1 MENNG
6 DFLKNQSIHLSSE
19 DTFRQSQDF
28 ELPEIFSGWCK
39 GNINNG
45 KVLFI
50 SIVRELLCAH
60 SIPIS
65 LVIQHDR
72 TLISIPT
79 TGLGDFRE
87 GAKAIMTGLKAH
99 AVTQNIYQASVNTG
113 IIVAQTIDPS
123 SYPIAFCLSEDLK
136 GFQAFC
142 SREYAQFTQDL
153 SHCILN
159 SILPQDDSLAGKLM
173 HSGASI
179 VELAL
184 EKRQKN
190 TSALNEAWDSIFE
203 HPLDWNKSY
212 FSNGGDSIQAI
223 RLLSKLRSLGYE
235 GDFGSLL
242 NAPSMLSWDL
252 KESVN
257 ATDMAFQPRRFPL
270 TIMQE
275 KIWTQHASSASGIY
289 HEQFLFELS
298 QSPEPAILEEAF
310 QKIWTAYPQLRITV
324 EQEGHEWIQEVHDWE
339 ADFRDL
345 GSVDSADTILTQDL
359 EEGFPSQLMR
369 CQFFRCVDANY
380 LLWSHHHVLLDG
392 WSVGLLIQRF
402 IECLD
407 TGEKPNAQPNFQYLV
422 HQKEQAI
429 DSSYMTAKLSFYDE
443 LTPQHFTK
451 QRSELT
457 GFAEMEIKRDFSGLS
472 SFCTREGMTPQQVF
486 LSALS
491 MTNFA
496 LTGQHQSYIHSIS
509 SGRSLLPEFAETAVG
524 LLIKNILV
532 GWNWQP
538 EDSLGSICRKVI
550 EGQQLGLSLEHA
562 PFEATEHMEVPDV
575 LFVYENYPYN
585 QVKGQQITGNLVYNL
600 ERTGYPMT
608 LLIMPE
614 FDRYTFKA
622 IYQNELLN
630 EEYVR
635 YFLDQVASMAERIQS
650 DIDQPLVTFEPSIEP
665 EHPKEFTLWTKVVE
679 ESLIKTKA
687 SIFDASSE
695 AYLAMADTPSW
706 VYRLNEALSGATKG
720 SRIGVYGE
728 KNHLT
733 PCIIYAIMR
742 CGYSYVPLNP
752 SWPEDRIQQ
761 VLSMANCTMILGPKP
776 QMPIPV
782 DIPYLAFENIA
793 LSVENPSLP
802 ELGMED
808 EAYVLFTSGST
819 GKPKGV
825 KLSHKNLSAFFHA
838 CKDHVNPTAFDHLFS
853 ITNLGFDLS
862 LFENLYG
869 LYIGKSVVVVGDIL
883 HLERA
888 IERFPRGLL
897 NTVPSVLSR
906 LEAHEIKHLSVV
918 HSAGEP
924 FTESLWKHL
933 KSTNP
938 SLIVKNW
945 YGPTETTTYSTI
957 VDLSEHYHPTIGQAL
972 RHETVHICN
981 ALLQEVPD
989 GIVGEIVIGG
999 DGVALG
1005 YIGTQGGFYVQ
1016 DGTSYYRTGDFGV
1029 KRQGSIELIG
1039 RNDRQVKRLGQ
1050 RFELHEIE
1058 QSVSQAF
1065 QDIKRIRYS
1074 FHAHSFVLFVE
1085 HDDESLKEN
1094 IQDFLVQ
1101 KFPAYMRP
1109 DTIVFMEKFP
1119 ENSNGK
1125 IDELTMLRTYES
1137 ETMSAFKE
1145 DRSSSALLLKLKE
1158 LPLFETLNGS
1168 YGFIEQGG
1176 DSILGLRLIGKLN
1189 AWGYAAGINE
1199 LLNAASLD
1207 AFFHTLEMEN
1217 KPVSSH
1223 DELELTPIQAWF
1235 LEEYKGNKNHF
1246 NQSILLEINVPIPL
1260 ETMGSLVNETLAAFP
1275 ILRQVYRSGWQPGID
1290 PVVTVEALETT
1301 QEITSVCERI
1311 QSSFDLSQGPVA
1323 GAAVISMGKQTYL
1336 FLAMHHFYC
1345 DGFSWRVILDEL
1357 KERLQGKGTRYEGP
1371 SIFAQVQFALK
1382 KLSNSAPNLSKTWF
1396 NPWEDW
1402 TPSTYQKS
1410 RYITYDWDA
1419 DKTET
1424 FLRKWDAARHVNEKI
1439 LFLVMGTWIEQQFPM
1454 VTPMMETHGRS
1465 YDSIPG
1471 LAESLGWFTQ
1481 FYPIPIQQHVPV
1493 DQLLEH
1499 LHVVS
1504 KEISPYQLAYM
1515 GTEGYAKPCYP
1526 LLINFLGSF
1535 DENWGGLARP
1545 SNISQGA
1552 MVDLENSMLAHVE
1565 INALIVEGKL
1575 RWMFRSHPNFE
1586 LTSYCDAFELFSQK
1600 QLAEHFGHR
1609 PHVDVSIDEDD
1620 LQAIDDL
1627 LNDL

>member
-6 DFLKNQSIHLSSE
+6 HFLKNQSIHLSSE
-19 DTFRQSQDF
+19 NTFRQSQDF
-28 ELPEIFSGWCK
+28 QLPEIFSGWCK

-50 SIVRELLCAH
+50 SIVRELLYAH

-87 GAKAIMTGLKAH
+87 GAKTIMTGLKSH
-99 AVTQNIYQASVNTG
+99 VVSPNQYQASLDSG
-113 IIVAQTIDPS
+113 IIVAQTLDPYL
-123 SYPIAFCLSEDLK
+123 YPIAFCLSEDLK
-136 GFQAFC
+136 GFQVFY
-142 SREYAQFTQDL
+142 SPEFAQFTQDL
-153 SHCILN
+153 SLCIVD
-159 SILPQDDSLAGKLM
+159 SILPKDDSLAGKLLD
-173 HSGASI
+173 SGASI
-179 VELAL
+179 VQQSL
-184 EKRQKN
+184 EKTQRK
-190 TSALNEAWDSIFE
+190 TSALHEAWDSIFE
-203 HPLDWNKSY
+203 QPLDWNKSY

-223 RLLSKLRSLGYE
+223 RLLSKIRSLGFE

-242 NAPSMLSWDL
+242 NAPSVLLWDL
-252 KESVN
+252 KETVN
-257 ATDMAFQPRRFPL
+257 APETSFQPLRFPL

-275 KIWTQHASSASGIY
+275 KIWTQRAASASGIY
-289 HEQFLFELS
+289 HEQFLFKLS
-298 QSPEPAILEEAF
+298 QSPEPAVLEQAF
-310 QKIWTAYPQLRITV
+310 QKIWTAYPQLRIIV
-324 EQEGHEWIQEVHDWE
+324 EQEHHLWFQEVHDWE

-345 GSVDSADTILTQDL
+345 GSVDSVDTILTNDL

-369 CQFFRCVDANY
+369 CQFFRCLGANY

-392 WSVGLLIQRF
+392 WSVGLLIQQF
-402 IECLD
+402 IEGLD
-407 TGEKPNAQPNFQYLV
+407 TDEKPIIQPNFQYLV
-422 HQKEQAI
+422 HQKEQALG
-429 DSSYMTAKLSFYDE
+429 SLPMAEKTAFFKE
-443 LTPQHFTK
+443 LTPLHFNK
-451 QRSELT
+451 QRSALT
-457 GFAEMEIKRDFSGLS
+457 GFAEMEITRDFSGLTT
-472 SFCTREGMTPQQVF
+472 FCSREGMTPQQVF
-486 LSALS
+486 LGALS
-491 MTNFA
+491 MANFA
-496 LTGQHQSYIHSIS
+496 LTGQHQSYIHGIS
-509 SGRSLLPEFAETAVG
+509 SGRSLLPEFAETAIG
-524 LLIKNILV
+524 LFIKNVLI

-538 EDSLGSICRKVI
+538 EDNLGTICRKVI

-562 PFEATEHMEVPDV
+562 PIEASENMEIPDV

-585 QVKGQQITGNLVYNL
+585 QVKGQRISGNLVYNL
-600 ERTGYPMT
+600 ERTGYAMT
-608 LLIMPE
+608 LLIMP
-614 FDRYTFKA
+614 DGDHYQFKA
-622 IYQNELLN
+622 IYQKELFNEA
-630 EEYVR
+630 YVA
-635 YFLDQVASMAERIQS
+635 YFLDQVASMVERIQR

-665 EHPKEFTLWTKVVE
+665 EQAKEFPLWTEVVDE
-679 ESLIKTKA
+679 VLEQTKS

-695 AYLAMADTPSW
+695 AFLAIADTPSW
-706 VYRLNEALSGATKG
+706 VYRLNEVLSGATKG
-720 SRIGVYGE
+720 SRIGIYGE
-728 KNHLT
+728 KNHWT

-761 VLSMANCTMILGPKP
+761 VLSMANCTMILGPNP
-776 QMPIPV
+776 QMPISV

-793 LSVENPSLP
+793 LSLENRNLP

-819 GKPKGV
+819 GMPKGV

-883 HLERA
+883 QLERA
-888 IERFPRGLL
+888 IERFPKGLL
-897 NTVPSVLSR
+897 NTVPSLLSR

-924 FTESLWKHL
+924 FTESLWNHL

-957 VDLSEHYHPTIGQAL
+957 VDLSEEYHPTIGRAL
-972 RHETVHICN
+972 KHETVHICN
-981 ALLQEVPD
+981 ALLREVPE

-1005 YIGTQGGFYVQ
+1005 YIDTQGGFFEHN
-1016 DGTSYYRTGDFGV
+1016 GRSYYRTGDFGV
-1029 KRQGSIELIG
+1029 KRQGTITLIG

-1065 QDIKRIRYS
+1065 HEIKRIRYC
-1074 FHAHSFVLFVE
+1074 FHAHSFVLFIE
-1085 HDDESLKEN
+1085 HSDERLKEN
-1094 IQDFLVQ
+1094 IQRFLVQ

-1109 DTIVFMEKFP
+1109 DALVLMEKFP

-1125 IDELTMLRTYES
+1125 IDELSMLRTYEREKS
-1137 ETMSAFKE
+1137 LTLNPDQSA
-1145 DRSSSALLLKLKE
+1145 SALLLKLKE

-1189 AWGYAAGINE
+1189 TWGYGAGIND

-1207 AFFHTLEMEN
+1207 TFFQALEMEN

-1260 ETMGSLVNETLAAFP
+1260 ETMGSLVNESLAAFP
-1275 ILRQVYRSGWQPGID
+1275 ILRQVYRSGWQPGIH
-1290 PVVTVEALETT
+1290 PMVTVEALATT
-1301 QEITSVCERI
+1301 EEITLVCERI
-1311 QSSFDLSQGPVA
+1311 QSSFDLTQGPVA
-1323 GAAVISMGKQTYL
+1323 GAAVLSVGEQTYL
-1336 FLAMHHFYC
+1336 FIAMHHFYC
-1345 DGFSWRVILDEL
+1345 DGFSWRIILDEL
-1357 KERLQGKGTRYEGP
+1357 KERLQGRGMRYEGP
-1371 SIFAQVQFALK
+1371 SIFAQVQFAIK
-1382 KLSNSAPNLSKTWF
+1382 KLSPFVSKTWF

-1402 TPSTYQKS
+1402 SPCSYQKS
-1410 RYITYDWDA
+1410 RYITLDWEMDR
-1419 DKTET
+1419 TET
-1424 FLRKWDAARHVNEKI
+1424 FLRKWEAERHVNEKI
-1439 LFLVMGTWIEQQFPM
+1439 LFFVMGAWGEHALPM

-1481 FYPIPIQQHVPV
+1481 FYPVPIQEHVPV

-1499 LHVVS
+1499 LHAVS
-1504 KEISPYQLAYM
+1504 KEISPHQLAYM

-1545 SNISQGA
+1545 SSISQGS

-1586 LTSYCDAFELFSQK
+1586 LTSYCDAFEQFSQK
-1600 QLAEHFGHR
+1600 YLAMHLGHR
-1609 PHVDVSIDEDD
+1609 PHIDLSIDEDD
-1620 LQAIDDL
+1620 LHAIDDL